1 MNISLPNDVNE
12 DLQHFKRQL
21 RALQFTETELEASE
35 DIELAANQLT
45 ARKAR
50 EESAKQSAND
60 LSKIEE
66 AEGAGGPPTGA
77 INNIKPFKTMATATA
92 TAIEEGGAQVAGEG
106 KQLDE
111 NWEASE
117 DADEDDYITVAKEED
132 DDDQEDQ
139 GTDIPPPDEGII
151 EMLDKQGVA
160 YVSLDDDKTTAL
172 PPGFPVKGAVES
184 GDADL
189 PNDPFSMEEG
199 SRAQV
204 EEGAR
209 LGSTTLQELSAM
221 KS

>member
-106 KQLDE
+106 KQLD
-111 NWEASE
+111 
-117 DADEDDYITVAKEED
+117 DYITVAKEED